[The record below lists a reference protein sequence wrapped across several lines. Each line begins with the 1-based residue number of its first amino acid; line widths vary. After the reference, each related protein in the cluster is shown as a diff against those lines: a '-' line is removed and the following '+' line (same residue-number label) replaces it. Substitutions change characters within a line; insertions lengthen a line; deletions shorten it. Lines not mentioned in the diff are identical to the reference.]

1 MSTQPSIQHFPKAP
15 GEDEV
20 QGQGAP
26 AAGEE
31 VQPRKETII
40 KSTRVEFGFFLRK
53 KVDGRVVREWQ
64 FPPFKRQAELK
75 AEPPPVPPADPT
87 TADQQ
92 AGDEPVTQV
101 QALTL
106 DPTSGGGGAP
116 PSEESSTT
124 FEGGLFFR
132 TETVSPPEWEGGGAD
147 IPPPSG

>member
-1 MSTQPSIQHFPKAP
+1 MSTRPSVEQFPAPGGEQSKEQKGPAP
-15 GEDEV
+15 GEK
-20 QGQGAP
+20 
-26 AAGEE
+26 
-31 VQPRKETII
+31 VQPRKERII

-75 AEPPPVPPADPT
+75 PEPLPVPPADPP

-106 DPTSGGGGAP
+106 DPPSGGGGAP
-116 PSEESSTT
+116 SSEESSTT
-124 FEGGLFFR
+124 YEGGIFFR
-132 TETVSPPEWEGGGAD
+132 TETVSPPEWDGGGPD
-147 IPPPSG
+147 VPPSE